1 MAFGCVGLLANRCD
15 SLTEA
20 QTSVAGGHTIV
31 KSTSAKRCAAVDL
44 IPRSEPR
51 RISRALWGVAD
62 PVQADGLIG

>member
-1 MAFGCVGLLANRCD
+1 VAPGCFGLLANRRD
-15 SLTEA
+15 SLTA
-20 QTSVAGGHTIV
+20 APTSVAGGHTIV

-51 RISRALWGVAD
+51 RMSRAFWSVAD